1 MFSAVGRRQLK
12 KEARGFPG
20 DLRDLALWPGVS
32 GRLLSVFTAKTTV
45 AEECE
50 GDILEDESEGRARCT
65 AKLISPLVESDEE

>member
-1 MFSAVGRRQLK
+1 
-12 KEARGFPG
+12 
-20 DLRDLALWPGVS
+20 
-32 GRLLSVFTAKTTV
+32 VFTAKTTV